1 MENNSDLSINEITL
15 TGKIVA
21 GILLILFTILPIW
34 LIMAYWP
41 DRIPGPKDEVKPLYL
56 NKLYHVRLVCIP
68 EKACERDTIFL
79 DTAHKAYTKIN
90 VTKPITGGAGTDSP
104 KAASDSAQTDTT
116 KVSDTTKP
124 STDIP
129 QQTLK
134 NYYLRN
140 ELIDLSTII
149 LILVAAAGFLG
160 NMIHITTSFTTF
172 VGAGKFKKSWLLW
185 YFVKPFT
192 ASALAL
198 GLYFVFRGGFLNYSA
213 DPSSV
218 NLYGIL
224 TISILAGLFTDRAT
238 LKLGE
243 VFDVVFSIKKDL
255 KNDDLRPDKLN
266 ATVAKIISVAPD
278 TLVKVQENIITIKG
292 ENLDKQ
298 KFGFK
303 INDESVPT
311 DKIQITA
318 TVITIKYT
326 IPASQVNST
335 EFKLQVF
342 DEKNK
347 EVAKK
352 VFNV

>member
-1 MENNSDLSINEITL
+1 MPETPDSTNEMNIA
-15 TGKIVA
+15 GKITA
-21 GILLILFTILPIW
+21 GLLLVFFTILPIW

-41 DRIPGPKDEVKPLYL
+41 DRIPGPKDGLKPLYL
-56 NKLYHVRLVCIP
+56 DKLYHVRLVCIP
-68 EKACERDTIFL
+68 DTVCEKDTFFLEAKQKALATVDTITVDTFHTD
-79 DTAHKAYTKIN
+79 DTATVDSTASTPTKAT
-90 VTKPITGGAGTDSP
+90 PQTG
-104 KAASDSAQTDTT
+104 
-116 KVSDTTKP
+116 
-124 STDIP
+124 
-129 QQTLK
+129 K
-134 NYYLRN
+134 NFYLRN
-140 ELIDLSTII
+140 QLIDLSTII

-160 NMIHITTSFTTF
+160 NMIHIATSFTTF
-172 VGAGKFKKSWLLW
+172 VGAEKFKKSWLLW

-255 KNDDLRPDKLN
+255 KNDDPRPDKLN

-278 TLVKVQENIITIKG
+278 TLVKPQENVITIKG

-298 KFGFK
+298 KFIFK
-303 INDESVPT
+303 INDESVPA

-318 TVITIKYT
+318 TAITIKYT
-326 IPASQVNST
+326 IPASQANSS

-342 DEKNK
+342 DDKNK

-352 VFNV
+352 VFTI